1 MPGVSVAGN
10 VRPLSVNR
18 VASAIGEGV
27 IAIQLLHQYPQ
38 ALTAAVD
45 IIMVMRKHSCRI
57 NPVLNVAFISDMKI
71 LAGHETVGLHSW
83 YGRVF
88 RRPETGSLEA
98 VKAA

>member
-1 MPGVSVAGN
+1 MMPVSWPPPPAA
-10 VRPLSVNR
+10 RPSGLIHISSRQKN
-18 VASAIGEGV
+18 ASWAQVPCPRNEN
-27 IAIQLLHQYPQ
+27 
-38 ALTAAVD
+38 

-71 LAGHETVGLHSW
+71 LAGYETAGLHSW